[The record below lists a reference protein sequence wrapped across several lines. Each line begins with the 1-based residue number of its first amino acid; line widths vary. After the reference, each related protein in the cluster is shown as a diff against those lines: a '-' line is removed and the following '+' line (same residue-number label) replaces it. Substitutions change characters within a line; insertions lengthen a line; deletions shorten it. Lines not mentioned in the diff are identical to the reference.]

1 MDVLR
6 LGRPVVRLL
15 VGGWGCCVKEDAL
28 LRAVI
33 DVVVREDV
41 EEVDGTSA
49 IVSSSEIG
57 TSA

>member
-1 MDVLR
+1 MDVVR
-6 LGRPVVRLL
+6 LGGPLVRLL
-15 VGGWGCCVKEDAL
+15 VEGWGRCVKEDAL

-33 DVVVREDV
+33 DVAVREEV

-57 TSA
+57 MSA